1 MFKGLSK
8 YFLPSVIALSALSV
22 SVSAAFYSITG
33 LSKLFAGASTEVII
47 MAASLE
53 ASKLVLATLLHQYW
67 DRLGKL
73 LRAYLTSAVVVLILI
88 TSMGIYGFLSAAYQ
102 ETANKSTIIDTRIA
116 FLEQKRDFYQE
127 DVDRFDAELLRISEN
142 IATLSQARSRDIQV
156 RDTTSATGFRSTI
169 STTELRLAQQRIE
182 TEEENR
188 RLVQADRSQ
197 AADSLQKYQV
207 AILDANIGNDI
218 AAELGPL
225 KYLSGLTGIS
235 MDRIINILL
244 LIIIFVFDPLAVS
257 MVIAANYAFDI
268 AKGKK
273 EPRKDWEEFFKAAEE
288 ESHSEHL
295 YEESN
300 LSRLKQSLNQ
310 IKDED
315 DDKLQS
321 EIAENSFDDEW
332 EFDLTKKDIE
342 SIVQAYKNPPEPNEK
357 LKEAAENYKK
367 AINDPATRK
376 VARILQS
383 TPSKRRVQ
391 FDDGKEGWINKG
403 EENKIFYL

>member
-1 MFKGLSK
+1 MFKNLGN
-8 YFLPSVIALSALSV
+8 YILPSVIALSALSV
-22 SVSAAFYSITG
+22 SVSAAFYSVTG

-47 MAASLE
+47 MAGSLE
-53 ASKLVLATLLHQYW
+53 LSKLVLATLLHQYW
-67 DRLGKL
+67 GRLGKL

-102 ETANKSTIIDTRIA
+102 ETANKSTIVDTRIA

-127 DVDRFDAELLRISEN
+127 DVDRYDIELQRISDN
-142 IATLSQARSRDIQV
+142 IATLSQAKSRDIQV
-156 RDTTSATGFRSTI
+156 RDTSSATGFRNTI

-182 TEEENR
+182 SEEENR
-188 RLVQADRSQ
+188 KLVQVQRSE

-268 AKGKK
+268 ARDKGKEEK
-273 EPRKDWEEFFKAAEE
+273 EVREDWEKYFEE
-288 ESHSEHL
+288 ANSL
-295 YEESN
+295 DKEELD
-300 LSRLKQSLNQ
+300 LSP
-310 IKDED
+310 ED
-315 DDKLQS
+315 V
-321 EIAENSFDDEW
+321 E
-332 EFDLTKKDIE
+332 T
-342 SIVQAYKNPPEPNEK
+342 IVEANENPPEPAEK
-357 LKEAAENYKK
+357 LKEAAEKFK
-367 AINDPATRK
+367 SDQPKVIEKVLERRPDSRK
-376 VARILQS
+376 VLY
-383 TPSKRRVQ
+383 T
-391 FDDGKEGWINKG
+391 DGTVAIESKEGNV
-403 EENKIFYL
+403 NKIIYL

>member
-1 MFKGLSK
+1 MLKNLSK

-22 SVSAAFYSITG
+22 SVSAAFYSVTG

-73 LRAYLTSAVVVLILI
+73 LRAYLTSAVVVLIII

-102 ETANKSTIIDTRIA
+102 ETANKATIVDTQIA
-116 FLEQKRDFYQE
+116 FLEQKRNFYQE
-127 DVDRFDAELLRISEN
+127 DVDRYDTELERISNN
-142 IATLSQARSRDIQV
+142 IATLSQAKSRDIQV
-156 RDTTSATGFRSTI
+156 RDTSTATGFRNTI

-182 TEEENR
+182 SEEENR
-188 RLVQADRSQ
+188 RLVQADRSE

-257 MVIAANYAFDI
+257 MVLAANYAFDI
-268 AKGKK
+268 ARAKDK
-273 EPRKDWEEFFKAAEE
+273 EDVPAPKDKNWEEYIEEAESEEQDDWELEFDEE
-288 ESHSEHL
+288 EPVNAVE
-295 YEESN
+295 
-300 LSRLKQSLNQ
+300 
-310 IKDED
+310 
-315 DDKLQS
+315 
-321 EIAENSFDDEW
+321 
-332 EFDLTKKDIE
+332 T
-342 SIVQAYKNPPEPNEK
+342 PEKP
-357 LKEAAENYKK
+357 KEV
-367 AINDPATRK
+367 R
-376 VARILQS
+376 VARVLQT
-383 TPSKRRVQ
+383 TPTKRRVL
-391 FDDGKEGWINKG
+391 FDNGKEGWVNKG
-403 EENKIFYL
+403 DEDKIIYM

>member
-1 MFKGLSK
+1 MLKNLSK

-22 SVSAAFYSITG
+22 SVSAAFYSVTG

-73 LRAYLTSAVVVLILI
+73 LRAYLTSAVVVLIII

-102 ETANKSTIIDTRIA
+102 ETANKATIVDTQIA
-116 FLEQKRDFYQE
+116 FLEQKRNFYQE
-127 DVDRFDAELLRISEN
+127 DVDRYDTELERISNN
-142 IATLSQARSRDIQV
+142 IATLSQAKSRDIQV
-156 RDTTSATGFRSTI
+156 RDTSTATGFRNTI

-182 TEEENR
+182 SEEENR
-188 RLVQADRSQ
+188 RLVQADRSE

-257 MVIAANYAFDI
+257 MVLAANYAFDI
-268 AKGKK
+268 ARDKK
-273 EPRKDWEEFFKAAEE
+273 EEEKKVPREGWEEYIEEAESEEQDDWELEFDEE
-288 ESHSEHL
+288 EPVNAVE
-295 YEESN
+295 
-300 LSRLKQSLNQ
+300 
-310 IKDED
+310 
-315 DDKLQS
+315 
-321 EIAENSFDDEW
+321 
-332 EFDLTKKDIE
+332 T
-342 SIVQAYKNPPEPNEK
+342 PEKP
-357 LKEAAENYKK
+357 KEV
-367 AINDPATRK
+367 R
-376 VARILQS
+376 VARVLQT
-383 TPSKRRVQ
+383 TPTKRRVL
-391 FDDGKEGWINKG
+391 FDNGKEGWVNKG
-403 EENKIFYL
+403 DEDKIIYM

>member
-1 MFKGLSK
+1 MFKNFSK
-8 YFLPSVIALSALSV
+8 YLLPSVIALSALSV
-22 SVSAAFYSITG
+22 SVSAAFYSVTG

-73 LRAYLTSAVVVLILI
+73 LRAYLTSAVVVLIII

-102 ETANKSTIIDTRIA
+102 ETANKSTIVDTQIA

-127 DVDRFDAELLRISEN
+127 DVDRYDTELERISNN
-142 IATLSQARSRDIQV
+142 IATLSQAKSRDIQV
-156 RDTTSATGFRSTI
+156 RDTSSATGFRNTI

-182 TEEENR
+182 SEEENR
-188 RLVQADRSQ
+188 RLVQADRSE

-257 MVIAANYAFDI
+257 MVLAANYAFDI
-268 AKGKK
+268 ARAKDK
-273 EPRKDWEEFFKAAEE
+273 EDIPAPKDKNWEEYIEEAESKEQDDWELEFEE
-288 ESHSEHL
+288 E
-295 YEESN
+295 
-300 LSRLKQSLNQ
+300 
-310 IKDED
+310 
-315 DDKLQS
+315 
-321 EIAENSFDDEW
+321 
-332 EFDLTKKDIE
+332 
-342 SIVQAYKNPPEPNEK
+342 EP
-357 LKEAAENYKK
+357 AK
-367 AINDPATRK
+367 AIETPEEPKEVR
-376 VARILQS
+376 VARVLQS
-383 TPSKRRVQ
+383 TPTKRRVL
-391 FDDGKEGWINKG
+391 FDNGKEGWVNKG
-403 EENKIFYL
+403 DEDKIIYM

>member
-1 MFKGLSK
+1 MLKNLSK

-22 SVSAAFYSITG
+22 SVSAAFYSVTG

-73 LRAYLTSAVVVLILI
+73 LRAYLTSAVVVLIII

-102 ETANKSTIIDTRIA
+102 ETANKATIVDTQIA
-116 FLEQKRDFYQE
+116 FLEQKRNFYQE
-127 DVDRFDAELLRISEN
+127 DVDRYDTELERISNN
-142 IATLSQARSRDIQV
+142 IATLSQAKSRDIQV
-156 RDTTSATGFRSTI
+156 RDTSTATGFRNTI
-169 STTELRLAQQRIE
+169 STTELRLALQRIE
-182 TEEENR
+182 SEEENR
-188 RLVQADRSQ
+188 RLVQADRSE

-257 MVIAANYAFDI
+257 MVLAANYAFDI
-268 AKGKK
+268 ARAKDK
-273 EPRKDWEEFFKAAEE
+273 EDVPAPKDKNWEEYIEEAESEEQDDWELEFDEE
-288 ESHSEHL
+288 EPVNAVE
-295 YEESN
+295 
-300 LSRLKQSLNQ
+300 
-310 IKDED
+310 
-315 DDKLQS
+315 
-321 EIAENSFDDEW
+321 
-332 EFDLTKKDIE
+332 T
-342 SIVQAYKNPPEPNEK
+342 PEKP
-357 LKEAAENYKK
+357 KEV
-367 AINDPATRK
+367 R
-376 VARILQS
+376 VARVLQT
-383 TPSKRRVQ
+383 TPTKRRVL
-391 FDDGKEGWINKG
+391 FDNGKEGWVNKG
-403 EENKIFYL
+403 DEDKIIYM

>member
-1 MFKGLSK
+1 MFKKLSK

-22 SVSAAFYSITG
+22 SVSAAFYSVTG

-73 LRAYLTSAVVVLILI
+73 LRAYLTSAVVVLIII

-102 ETANKSTIIDTRIA
+102 ETANKASIVDTQIA

-127 DVDRFDAELLRISEN
+127 DVDRYDTELERISNN
-142 IATLSQARSRDIQV
+142 IATLSQAKSRDIQV
-156 RDTTSATGFRSTI
+156 RDTSSATGFRNTI

-182 TEEENR
+182 SEEENR
-188 RLVQADRSQ
+188 RLVQADRSE

-257 MVIAANYAFDI
+257 MVLAANYAFDI
-268 AKGKK
+268 ARNEGREEKQ
-273 EPRKDWEEFFKAAEE
+273 PRKDWEKFFEAVEEDIEPNENLKAAHEI
-288 ESHSEHL
+288 
-295 YEESN
+295 Y
-300 LSRLKQSLNQ
+300 KQQ
-310 IKDED
+310 VDYDED
-315 DDKLQS
+315 DDKLQE
-321 EIAENSFDDEW
+321 EITQNTLEDEW
-332 EFDLTKKDIE
+332 E
-342 SIVQAYKNPPEPNEK
+342 VQEDPVEEDPEEVEEP
-357 LKEAAENYKK
+357 KEV
-367 AINDPATRK
+367 R
-376 VARILQS
+376 VARVLQS
-383 TPSKRRVQ
+383 TPTKRRVL
-391 FDDGKEGWINKG
+391 FDNGKEGWVNKG
-403 EENKIFYL
+403 DEDKIIYM

>member
-1 MFKGLSK
+1 
-8 YFLPSVIALSALSV
+8 
-22 SVSAAFYSITG
+22 
-33 LSKLFAGASTEVII
+33 

-73 LRAYLTSAVVVLILI
+73 LRAYLTSAVVVLIII

-102 ETANKSTIIDTRIA
+102 ETANKSTIVDTQIA

-127 DVDRFDAELLRISEN
+127 DVDRYDTELERISNN
-142 IATLSQARSRDIQV
+142 IATLSQAKSRDIQV
-156 RDTTSATGFRSTI
+156 RDTSSATGFRNTI

-225 KYLSGLTGIS
+225 KYLSGLTGVS

-273 EPRKDWEEFFKAAEE
+273 EPRKDWEEYLKAAEE

-295 YEESN
+295 YEEPN
-300 LSRLKQSLNQ
+300 LSRLNESLGQ
-310 IKDED
+310 MKDED

-321 EIAENSFDDEW
+321 EIAENSFEDEW
-332 EFDLTKKDIE
+332 EFDLTEKDVE
-342 SIVQAYKNPPEPNEK
+342 SIVQAYKNPPEPTEK
-357 LKEAAENYKK
+357 AKQAAENYKQK
-367 AINDPATRK
+367 KEKLKSDKPKEIETVLERYPDGRK
-376 VARILQS
+376 VRYTDGTVARE
-383 TPSKRRVQ
+383 KR
-391 FDDGKEGWINKG
+391 EGSVNRI
-403 EENKIFYL
+403 IYL

>member
-1 MFKGLSK
+1 MLKNLSK

-22 SVSAAFYSITG
+22 SVSAAFYSVTG

-73 LRAYLTSAVVVLILI
+73 LRAYLTSAVVVLIII

-102 ETANKSTIIDTRIA
+102 ETANKATIVDTQIA
-116 FLEQKRDFYQE
+116 FLEQKRNFYQE
-127 DVDRFDAELLRISEN
+127 DVDRYDTELERISNN
-142 IATLSQARSRDIQV
+142 IATLSQAKSRDIQV
-156 RDTTSATGFRSTI
+156 RDTSTATGFRNTI

-182 TEEENR
+182 SEEENK
-188 RLVQADRSQ
+188 RLVQADRSE

-257 MVIAANYAFDI
+257 MVLAANYAFDI
-268 AKGKK
+268 ARDKK
-273 EPRKDWEEFFKAAEE
+273 EEEKKVPREGWEEYIEEAESEEQDDWELEFDEE
-288 ESHSEHL
+288 EPVNAVE
-295 YEESN
+295 
-300 LSRLKQSLNQ
+300 
-310 IKDED
+310 
-315 DDKLQS
+315 
-321 EIAENSFDDEW
+321 
-332 EFDLTKKDIE
+332 T
-342 SIVQAYKNPPEPNEK
+342 PEKP
-357 LKEAAENYKK
+357 KEV
-367 AINDPATRK
+367 R
-376 VARILQS
+376 VARVLQT
-383 TPSKRRVQ
+383 TPTKRRVL
-391 FDDGKEGWINKG
+391 FDNGKEGWVNKG
-403 EENKIFYL
+403 DEDKIIYM

>member
-1 MFKGLSK
+1 MFKNFSK
-8 YFLPSVIALSALSV
+8 YLLPSVIALSALSV
-22 SVSAAFYSITG
+22 SVSAAFYSVTG

-73 LRAYLTSAVVVLILI
+73 LRAYLTSAVVVLIII

-102 ETANKSTIIDTRIA
+102 ETANKSTIVDTQIA

-127 DVDRFDAELLRISEN
+127 DVDRYDTELERISNN
-142 IATLSQARSRDIQV
+142 IATLSQAKSRDIQV
-156 RDTTSATGFRSTI
+156 RDTSSATGFRNTI

-182 TEEENR
+182 SEEENR
-188 RLVQADRSQ
+188 RLVQADRSE

-257 MVIAANYAFDI
+257 MVLAANYAFDI
-268 AKGKK
+268 ARNKGREEKQ
-273 EPRKDWEEFFKAAEE
+273 PRKDWEKFFEAVEEDIEPNENLKAAAER
-288 ESHSEHL
+288 
-295 YEESN
+295 YE
-300 LSRLKQSLNQ
+300 RQVDD
-310 IKDED
+310 DED
-315 DDKLQS
+315 DDKLQD
-321 EIAENSFDDEW
+321 EITQNTIEDEW
-332 EFDLTKKDIE
+332 E
-342 SIVQAYKNPPEPNEK
+342 VQEDPVEEDPEEVEEP
-357 LKEAAENYKK
+357 KEV
-367 AINDPATRK
+367 R
-376 VARILQS
+376 VARVLQS
-383 TPSKRRVQ
+383 TPTKRRVL
-391 FDDGKEGWINKG
+391 FDNGKEGWVNKG
-403 EENKIFYL
+403 DEDKIIYM

>member
-1 MFKGLSK
+1 MFKNFSK

-22 SVSAAFYSITG
+22 SVSAAFYSVTG

-47 MAASLE
+47 MAGSLE
-53 ASKLVLATLLHQYW
+53 FSKLVLATLLHQYW
-67 DRLGKL
+67 GRLGKL
-73 LRAYLTSAVVVLILI
+73 LRAYLTSAVVVLIII

-102 ETANKSTIIDTRIA
+102 ETANKASIVDTRIA

-127 DVDRFDAELLRISEN
+127 DVNRYDTELERISNN
-142 IATLSQARSRDIQV
+142 IATLSQAKSRDIQV
-156 RDTTSATGFRSTI
+156 RDTTSSTGFRSTI

-188 RLVQADRSQ
+188 RLVQADRSE

-268 AKGKK
+268 ARDKGREEKRAR
-273 EPRKDWEEFFKAAEE
+273 EDWEKFFQAVQEDTEPNEELKAAVER
-288 ESHSEHL
+288 
-295 YEESN
+295 Y
-300 LSRLKQSLNQ
+300 KQQVDN
-310 IKDED
+310 DED
-315 DDKLQS
+315 DDKLQD
-321 EIAENSFDDEW
+321 EITQNTWDDQW
-332 EFDLTKKDIE
+332 EIEESLADVSPQKIKD
-342 SIVQAYKNPPEPNEK
+342 PEPDSKKIAK
-357 LKEAAENYKK
+357 LKSDKPKVVEKVLERYPNG
-367 AINDPATRK
+367 RK
-376 VARILQS
+376 VQYTDGTIARE
-383 TPSKRRVQ
+383 K
-391 FDDGKEGWINKG
+391 KEGSVNRI
-403 EENKIFYL
+403 IYL

>member
-1 MFKGLSK
+1 MLKNLSK

-22 SVSAAFYSITG
+22 SVSAAFYSVTG

-73 LRAYLTSAVVVLILI
+73 LRAYLTSAVVVLIII

-102 ETANKSTIIDTRIA
+102 ETANKATIVDTQIA
-116 FLEQKRDFYQE
+116 FLEQKRNFYQE
-127 DVDRFDAELLRISEN
+127 DVDRYDTELERISNN
-142 IATLSQARSRDIQV
+142 IATLSQAKSRDIQV
-156 RDTTSATGFRSTI
+156 RDTSTATGFRNTI

-182 TEEENR
+182 SEEENK
-188 RLVQADRSQ
+188 RLVQADRSE

-257 MVIAANYAFDI
+257 MVLAANYAFDI
-268 AKGKK
+268 ARAKDNEDVPAPKDK
-273 EPRKDWEEFFKAAEE
+273 NWEEYIEEAESEEQDDWELEFDEE
-288 ESHSEHL
+288 EPVNAVE
-295 YEESN
+295 
-300 LSRLKQSLNQ
+300 
-310 IKDED
+310 
-315 DDKLQS
+315 
-321 EIAENSFDDEW
+321 
-332 EFDLTKKDIE
+332 T
-342 SIVQAYKNPPEPNEK
+342 PEKP
-357 LKEAAENYKK
+357 KEV
-367 AINDPATRK
+367 R
-376 VARILQS
+376 VARVLQT
-383 TPSKRRVQ
+383 TPTKRRVL
-391 FDDGKEGWINKG
+391 FDNGKEGWVNKG
-403 EENKIFYL
+403 DEDKIIYM

>member
-1 MFKGLSK
+1 MFKKLSK

-22 SVSAAFYSITG
+22 SVSAAFYSVTG

-73 LRAYLTSAVVVLILI
+73 LRAYLTSAVVVLIII

-102 ETANKSTIIDTRIA
+102 ETANKSTIVDTQIA

-127 DVDRFDAELLRISEN
+127 DVDRYDTELERISNN
-142 IATLSQARSRDIQV
+142 IATLSQAKSRDIQV
-156 RDTTSATGFRSTI
+156 RDTSSATGFRNTI

-182 TEEENR
+182 SEEENR
-188 RLVQADRSQ
+188 RLVQADRSE

-257 MVIAANYAFDI
+257 MVLAANYAFDI

-273 EPRKDWEEFFKAAEE
+273 EPREDWEEYFRAAEE
-288 ESHSEHL
+288 ESHSDHL
-295 YEESN
+295 YEEPN

-332 EFDLTKKDIE
+332 EFDLTEKDIE

-357 LKEAAENYKK
+357 LKEAAENYKE
-367 AINDPATRK
+367 AINEPSTRK
-376 VARILQS
+376 VVRILQS

-403 EENKIFYL
+403 DENKIFYL

>member
-1 MFKGLSK
+1 MFKKLSK

-22 SVSAAFYSITG
+22 SVSAAFYSVTG

-73 LRAYLTSAVVVLILI
+73 LRAYLTSAVVVLIII

-102 ETANKSTIIDTRIA
+102 ETANKSTIIDTQIA

-127 DVDRFDAELLRISEN
+127 DVDRYDTELERISNN
-142 IATLSQARSRDIQV
+142 IATLSQAKSRDIQV
-156 RDTTSATGFRSTI
+156 RDTSSATGFRNTI

-182 TEEENR
+182 SEEENR
-188 RLVQADRSQ
+188 RLVQADRSE

-225 KYLSGLTGIS
+225 KYLSGLIGIS

-257 MVIAANYAFDI
+257 MVLAANYAFDI
-268 AKGKK
+268 ARNEGREEKQ
-273 EPRKDWEEFFKAAEE
+273 PRKDWEKFFEAVEEDIEPNENLKAAHEI
-288 ESHSEHL
+288 
-295 YEESN
+295 Y
-300 LSRLKQSLNQ
+300 KQQ
-310 IKDED
+310 VDYDED
-315 DDKLQS
+315 DDKLQE
-321 EIAENSFDDEW
+321 EITQNTLEDEW
-332 EFDLTKKDIE
+332 E
-342 SIVQAYKNPPEPNEK
+342 VQEDPVEEDPEEVEK
-357 LKEAAENYKK
+357 PKEV
-367 AINDPATRK
+367 R
-376 VARILQS
+376 VARVLQS
-383 TPSKRRVQ
+383 TPTKRRVL
-391 FDDGKEGWINKG
+391 FDNGKEGWVNKG
-403 EENKIFYL
+403 DEDKIIYM

>member
-1 MFKGLSK
+1 MLKNLSK

-22 SVSAAFYSITG
+22 SVSAAFYSVTG

-73 LRAYLTSAVVVLILI
+73 LRAYLTSAVVVLIII

-102 ETANKSTIIDTRIA
+102 ETANKATIVDTQIA
-116 FLEQKRDFYQE
+116 FLEQKRNFYQE
-127 DVDRFDAELLRISEN
+127 DVDRYDTELERISNN
-142 IATLSQARSRDIQV
+142 IATLSQAKSRDIQV
-156 RDTTSATGFRSTI
+156 RDTSTATGFRNTI

-182 TEEENR
+182 SEEENK
-188 RLVQADRSQ
+188 RLVQADRSE

-257 MVIAANYAFDI
+257 MVLAANYAFDI
-268 AKGKK
+268 ARAKDK
-273 EPRKDWEEFFKAAEE
+273 EDVPAPKDKNWEEYIEEAESEEQDDWELEFDEE
-288 ESHSEHL
+288 EPVNAVE
-295 YEESN
+295 
-300 LSRLKQSLNQ
+300 
-310 IKDED
+310 
-315 DDKLQS
+315 
-321 EIAENSFDDEW
+321 
-332 EFDLTKKDIE
+332 T
-342 SIVQAYKNPPEPNEK
+342 PEKP
-357 LKEAAENYKK
+357 KEV
-367 AINDPATRK
+367 R
-376 VARILQS
+376 VARVLQT
-383 TPSKRRVQ
+383 TPTKRRVL
-391 FDDGKEGWINKG
+391 FDNGKEGWVNKG
-403 EENKIFYL
+403 DEDKIIYM

>member
-1 MFKGLSK
+1 MFKNFSK
-8 YFLPSVIALSALSV
+8 YLLPSVIALSALSV
-22 SVSAAFYSITG
+22 SVSAAFYSVTG

-67 DRLGKL
+67 HRLGKL
-73 LRAYLTSAVVVLILI
+73 LRAYLTSAVVVLIII

-102 ETANKSTIIDTRIA
+102 ETANKSTIIDTQIA

-127 DVDRFDAELLRISEN
+127 DVDRYDTELERISNN
-142 IATLSQARSRDIQV
+142 IATLSQAKSRDIQV
-156 RDTTSATGFRSTI
+156 RDTSSATGFRNTI

-182 TEEENR
+182 SEEENR
-188 RLVQADRSQ
+188 RLVQADRSE

-257 MVIAANYAFDI
+257 MVLAANYAFDI
-268 AKGKK
+268 ARAKDK
-273 EPRKDWEEFFKAAEE
+273 EDIPAPKDKNWEEYIEEAESKEQDDWELEFEE
-288 ESHSEHL
+288 E
-295 YEESN
+295 
-300 LSRLKQSLNQ
+300 
-310 IKDED
+310 
-315 DDKLQS
+315 
-321 EIAENSFDDEW
+321 
-332 EFDLTKKDIE
+332 
-342 SIVQAYKNPPEPNEK
+342 EPAKATETPVVP
-357 LKEAAENYKK
+357 KEV
-367 AINDPATRK
+367 R
-376 VARILQS
+376 VARVLQS
-383 TPSKRRVQ
+383 TPTKRRVL
-391 FDDGKEGWINKG
+391 FDNGKEGWVNKG
-403 EENKIFYL
+403 DEDKIIYM

>member
-1 MFKGLSK
+1 MLKNLSK

-22 SVSAAFYSITG
+22 SVSAAFYSVTG

-73 LRAYLTSAVVVLILI
+73 LRAYLTSAVVVLIII

-102 ETANKSTIIDTRIA
+102 ETANKATIVDTQIA
-116 FLEQKRDFYQE
+116 FLEQKRNFYQE
-127 DVDRFDAELLRISEN
+127 DVDRYDTELERISNN
-142 IATLSQARSRDIQV
+142 IATLSQAKSRDIQV
-156 RDTTSATGFRSTI
+156 RDTSTATGFRNTI

-182 TEEENR
+182 SEEENK
-188 RLVQADRSQ
+188 RLVQADRSE

-244 LIIIFVFDPLAVS
+244 LVIIFVFDPLAVS
-257 MVIAANYAFDI
+257 MVLAANYAFDI
-268 AKGKK
+268 ARAKDNEDVPAPKDK
-273 EPRKDWEEFFKAAEE
+273 NWEEYIEEAESEEQDDWELEFDEE
-288 ESHSEHL
+288 EPVNAVE
-295 YEESN
+295 
-300 LSRLKQSLNQ
+300 
-310 IKDED
+310 
-315 DDKLQS
+315 
-321 EIAENSFDDEW
+321 
-332 EFDLTKKDIE
+332 T
-342 SIVQAYKNPPEPNEK
+342 PEKP
-357 LKEAAENYKK
+357 KEV
-367 AINDPATRK
+367 R
-376 VARILQS
+376 VARVLQT
-383 TPSKRRVQ
+383 TPTKRRVL
-391 FDDGKEGWINKG
+391 FDNGKEGWVNKG
-403 EENKIFYL
+403 DEDKIIYM

>member
-1 MFKGLSK
+1 MFKKLSK

-22 SVSAAFYSITG
+22 SVSAAFYSVTG

-73 LRAYLTSAVVVLILI
+73 LRAYLTSAVVVLIII

-102 ETANKSTIIDTRIA
+102 ETANKSTIVDTQIA

-127 DVDRFDAELLRISEN
+127 DVDRYDTELERISNN
-142 IATLSQARSRDIQV
+142 IATLSQAKSRDIQV
-156 RDTTSATGFRSTI
+156 RDTSSATGFRNTI

-182 TEEENR
+182 SEEENR
-188 RLVQADRSQ
+188 RLVQADRSE

-257 MVIAANYAFDI
+257 MVLAANYAFDI
-268 AKGKK
+268 ARNEGREEKQ
-273 EPRKDWEEFFKAAEE
+273 PRKDWEKFFEAVEEGIEPNENLKAAAER
-288 ESHSEHL
+288 
-295 YEESN
+295 YE
-300 LSRLKQSLNQ
+300 RQVDD
-310 IKDED
+310 DED
-315 DDKLQS
+315 DDKLQD
-321 EIAENSFDDEW
+321 EITQNTIEDEW
-332 EFDLTKKDIE
+332 E
-342 SIVQAYKNPPEPNEK
+342 VQEDPVEEDPEEVEEP
-357 LKEAAENYKK
+357 KEV
-367 AINDPATRK
+367 R
-376 VARILQS
+376 VARVLQS
-383 TPSKRRVQ
+383 TPTKRRVL
-391 FDDGKEGWINKG
+391 FDNGKEGWVNKG
-403 EENKIFYL
+403 DEDKIIYM